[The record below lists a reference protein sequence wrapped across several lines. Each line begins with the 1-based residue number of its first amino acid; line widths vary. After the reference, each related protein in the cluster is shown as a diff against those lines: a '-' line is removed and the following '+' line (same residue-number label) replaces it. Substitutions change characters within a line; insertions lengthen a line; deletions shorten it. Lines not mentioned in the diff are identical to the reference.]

1 MLNMDFLCLTN
12 FWMKGKERGQTNVQG
27 QEEQKPLINGIEH
40 YELPPYLIV
49 VWEDATFREER
60 WKDHEKH
67 EEIAEFAVD
76 YYQRMVTAEHRMQIK
91 EEAKENR
98 RW

>member
-1 MLNMDFLCLTN
+1 
-12 FWMKGKERGQTNVQG
+12 MKGKERGQTNVQG

-60 WKDHEKH
+60 
-67 EEIAEFAVD
+67 
-76 YYQRMVTAEHRMQIK
+76 
-91 EEAKENR
+91 
-98 RW
+98 